1 MRALQVLIM
10 SCGLGIVSASGV
22 ALAAQVV
29 GGNAGDG
36 DDGNETTFH
45 FDAGNMNYQM
55 IRPDETP
62 LTIPGVPG
70 AYGTAM
76 QIFNNSVDHIIAL
89 GLGVQGADLSGTNWT
104 NPAFPAQGSVAI
116 DPATGRFKFP
126 AAFWQGAD
134 LIDAGSGQ
142 NAESPQIAIN
152 DSGKAFCVFQQSDGS
167 NTRVYANEYIPGE
180 DWQGAGLIDAGAGQ
194 TAYDPQIAIN
204 DSGKAFCV
212 FRQNDGSNYRVYA
225 NEYIPGE
232 DWQGA
237 VLIDAGAGKNTGS
250 PQIVINSSGKAFCVF
265 YQHDGYENR
274 IYANEYVPGA
284 GWQGAGLIDAGAGDN
299 AFYPQIAVNDSGKAF
314 CVFQQSDGS
323 IYRVYANEYI
333 PGEDWQGAVLIDAGA
348 GNPAY
353 FPEIAINDSGKA
365 FCVFRQEDGSNKRV
379 YANEYVP
386 GEDWQGAVVID
397 AGAGN
402 DAYVPQIAINDSGKA
417 FCVFRQYDGSIY
429 RVYANEYIP
438 GEDWQGAVVI
448 DAGTGNSPLDPQIAI
463 NSSGKAFCVFYQR
476 DESSN
481 RIYANE
487 YIPDTGWQGADL
499 IDAGIGNYA
508 SDPQIAI
515 NDSGKAFCVFREQDG
530 SNFRIYANSYI
541 TEIPHGSVQVDYYK
555 LSTPDP
561 TPGSTPAITAAAV
574 EITNRRIEPLK
585 GGQINLRLVLAQA
598 GRVRLKIYNLQ
609 GELVK
614 ILKDQDYDP
623 GTYLLEWGGENDTG
637 AIVASGV
644 YIIHVQAPE
653 ITKIRKVV
661 VIK

>member
-180 DWQGAGLIDAGAGQ
+180 DWQGAGLIDAGAG
-194 TAYDPQIAIN
+194 
-204 DSGKAFCV
+204 
-212 FRQNDGSNYRVYA
+212 
-225 NEYIPGE
+225 
-232 DWQGA
+232 
-237 VLIDAGAGKNTGS
+237 KNTGS

-323 IYRVYANEYI
+323 IYRVYA
-333 PGEDWQGAVLIDAGA
+333 
-348 GNPAY
+348 
-353 FPEIAINDSGKA
+353 
-365 FCVFRQEDGSNKRV
+365 
-379 YANEYVP
+379 
-386 GEDWQGAVVID
+386 
-397 AGAGN
+397 
-402 DAYVPQIAINDSGKA
+402 
-417 FCVFRQYDGSIY
+417 
-429 RVYANEYIP
+429 
-438 GEDWQGAVVI
+438 
-448 DAGTGNSPLDPQIAI
+448 
-463 NSSGKAFCVFYQR
+463 
-476 DESSN
+476 
-481 RIYANE
+481 
-487 YIPDTGWQGADL
+487 
-499 IDAGIGNYA
+499 
-508 SDPQIAI
+508 
-515 NDSGKAFCVFREQDG
+515 
-530 SNFRIYANSYI
+530 
-541 TEIPHGSVQVDYYK
+541 
-555 LSTPDP
+555 
-561 TPGSTPAITAAAV
+561 
-574 EITNRRIEPLK
+574 
-585 GGQINLRLVLAQA
+585 
-598 GRVRLKIYNLQ
+598 
-609 GELVK
+609 
-614 ILKDQDYDP
+614 
-623 GTYLLEWGGENDTG
+623 
-637 AIVASGV
+637 
-644 YIIHVQAPE
+644 
-653 ITKIRKVV
+653 
-661 VIK
+661 